1 MVEIIISS
9 VLLKQLKKVFGQK
22 KTLEI
27 LDLFETLQENP
38 KKGKEVGRV
47 GNIVIKEL
55 KYESFRFYFVC
66 DNFKIKFL
74 KVDELKDLIIKFIK
88 MSKKDDQ
95 KEVIAEIREL
105 LKKLG
110 FEKI

>member
-1 MVEIIISS
+1 MTSD
-9 VLLKQLKKVFGQK
+9 LLKQLKKTFGVTK
-22 KTLEI
+22 SLEI
-27 LDLFETLQENP
+27 LNLFETLKENP

-55 KYESFRFYFVC
+55 KYESFRFYFLC

-74 KVDELKDLIIKFIK
+74 KIDEIKDLIIKFVK
-88 MSKKDDQ
+88 MSKKNNQ
-95 KEVIAEIREL
+95 QEVIEEIKLL